1 MGSANNQHIF
11 VMIAEF
17 SIIPLGGDVHIST
30 EIAEALKIVDGSG
43 LPYQLT
49 PFGTCLEGE
58 WNQVLPIVQQCHDRV
73 RQISPHVI
81 TSIRIEDEQGAK
93 DKLRRNIESVEEKV
107 GHPLHRENRAR
118 VIA

>member
-1 MGSANNQHIF
+1 
-11 VMIAEF
+11 MIAEF
-17 SIIPLGGDVHIST
+17 SIIPLGGDIHIST

-81 TSIRIEDEQGAK
+81 TTVRIEDEQDAK

-107 GHPLHRENRAR
+107 GHPLHRENLAR